1 MKVDWEAQET
11 QEQRSPVGHKG
22 RGKNAGLEAK
32 GRPGGPLA
40 ENWSLTCLFL
50 AKFSEL
56 AKTSS
61 KWLKIYV
68 FFWFSIQQIFTLKKI
83 KPDFSVEF

>member
-1 MKVDWEAQET
+1 VKVDREAQET
-11 QEQRSPVGHKG
+11 QEQRRRRGEGGVGHKG
-22 RGKNAGLEAK
+22 RGKNAEVEAK

-40 ENWSLTCLFL
+40 ENWGLTRLFL

-61 KWLKIYV
+61 KMAKNICV
-68 FFWFSIQQIFTLKKI
+68 FFGFLFSKYLH
-83 KPDFSVEF
+83 

>member
-1 MKVDWEAQET
+1 VKVDWEAQET

-40 ENWSLTCLFL
+40 ENWGLTCLFL

-68 FFWFSIQQIFTLKKI
+68 FFWFSIQQIFTLKKN
-83 KPDFSVEF
+83 KARFLC